1 MASFDGSQFKRISAI
16 ALFILLTCQQVAVCQ
31 GTILDS
37 LFTFRAGTVKTGNA
51 LSIIT
56 KQTGYNFTYDSRLIN
71 TENKTEM
78 IFSNEK
84 LKIILA
90 TILENDSLV
99 FSVIDKYIIISKAIP
114 SQPPKTDSIPSM
126 EFYYIS
132 GIIID
137 DESGEP
143 LPFATI
149 SLKNSGKGTITNNN
163 GEFGLKITRD
173 FLTDTLSVSYLGFI
187 GREITVAQA
196 IGNNFTISM
205 IREFVSIPEIII
217 RTQVP
222 QEIIYKTLAA
232 IPHNYGN
239 TPAML
244 TGFYREGVMKKEE
257 LQVYSEAI
265 LEIYKSAYSGT
276 LLNDQIKV
284 YKSRKIENSFL
295 HDTLALR
302 LKAGLSTCLELDG
315 IKHIF
320 DFMAIQSMAEY
331 TYRITDIVSSDD
343 VAAYVIDFEQRESV
357 DLPLYRGAVYINTD
371 DFAVLQ
377 ADFELHPKYIQKMR
391 DSFVSS
397 SSRGFSTW
405 PVSVKYSV
413 SYRKLNGR
421 YFLNHVRGDLLF
433 SSKQKKKLF
442 SSQFHVFFE
451 LAITDINTT
460 NVSRFERE
468 ELAPVHSVFSK
479 TITSYDPEFWGNQDF
494 LKPEDNLLQALKNM
508 KVRLQEFPGEQ
519 N

>member
-1 MASFDGSQFKRISAI
+1 MASFNGSQFKRVSAI
-16 ALFILLTCQQVAVCQ
+16 ALFILLTCHHVAICQ

-56 KQTGYNFTYDSRLIN
+56 KQTGYNFTYDSRLLN

-84 LKIILA
+84 LNAILAIILK
-90 TILENDSLV
+90 NDSLV

-114 SQPPKTDSIPSM
+114 AQTPKTDSIPSR

-163 GEFGLKITRD
+163 GEFGLKITYD

-187 GREITVAQA
+187 GREITVEQA

-205 IREFVSIPEIII
+205 KREFVSIPEIII

-232 IPHNYGN
+232 IPRNYGN

-244 TGFYREGVMKKEE
+244 TGFYREGVMKKQE

-265 LEIYKSAYSGT
+265 LQIYKSAYTVT

-302 LKAGLSTCLELDG
+302 LKAGLSTCLELDVV
-315 IKHIF
+315 KNIF

-371 DFAVLQ
+371 DFAVLH

-397 SSRGFSTW
+397 SSRGVSTW

-433 SSKQKKKLF
+433 ASKQKKKLF

-451 LAITDINTT
+451 LAITDINTK

-494 LKPEDNLLQALKNM
+494 LRPEDNLLQALKNM
-508 KVRLQEFPGEQ
+508 KVRLLEFPGEQ